1 MAEKQLIDHDTFQA
15 IVDKTPLI
23 SIDLIVRDDAGL
35 ILLGQRLNRPAR
47 GFWFVPGG
55 RILKDESLADAFK
68 RLTLDELGVE
78 IEIGSA
84 RYLGLYEHFYD
95 DSIFTNEST
104 GEAVTTHYVVNAF
117 EIVLPSSK
125 DTCDL
130 PAKQHGD
137 YRWFIEAELMASDHV
152 HKHSKWYFD
161 MNKGFL

>member
-1 MAEKQLIDHDTFQA
+1 MDFKLLDRNTFQSV
-15 IVDKTPLI
+15 IDNTPLV
-23 SIDLIVRDDAGL
+23 SIDLIVRNSVGE
-35 ILLGQRLNRPAR
+35 ILLGQRLNRPAQ

-55 RILKDESLADAFK
+55 RILKNESLADAFK

-117 EIVLPSSK
+117 EIVLPNSK
-125 DTCDL
+125 ETSDL
-130 PAKQHGD
+130 PVKQHGE

-161 MNKGFL
+161 INKGLL